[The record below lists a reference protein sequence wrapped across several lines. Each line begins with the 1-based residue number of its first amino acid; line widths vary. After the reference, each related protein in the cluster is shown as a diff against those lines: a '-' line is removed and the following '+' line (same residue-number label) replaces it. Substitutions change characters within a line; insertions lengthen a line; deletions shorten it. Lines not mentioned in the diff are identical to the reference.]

1 MLTLSD
7 ILMFFD
13 ITLNYFIFN
22 KQSVHLQI
30 YQIYTKF
37 SLLTSI
43 EKNTLLINDCHI
55 INSVG
60 CKNSITKKWCLK
72 CLNVN
77 PMGAVNNILCIER
90 TVHPDPGYGYGCS
103 NGVLPGFD
111 FGCLY

>member
-13 ITLNYFIFN
+13 IILNYFIFN

-55 INSVG
+55 INSVCLQKLDHKKMVSQVSKRKPHG
-60 CKNSITKKWCLK
+60 RCK
-72 CLNVN
+72 
-77 PMGAVNNILCIER
+77 
-90 TVHPDPGYGYGCS
+90 
-103 NGVLPGFD
+103 
-111 FGCLY
+111 